1 MFIRRTTIKS
11 RNNAEPY
18 YTHRL
23 VESERVNG
31 RMKQR
36 IILNLGRHFEV
47 PKADWRFLSSRI
59 EQLLGAQAA
68 LLALELPTKLEA
80 LAQRL
85 AAQIL
90 ASRGEEVS
98 TPDAHVS
105 VDLDTLELVRPRR
118 VGIEQL
124 ALHAMEQLA
133 LRDKLAA
140 LGFNRHQLAAAVGNI
155 LARMAFPA
163 SELASH
169 QWLQQ
174 RSGLG
179 ELLGYDF
186 ESMGRD
192 RLYQA
197 SDQLWKH
204 KVALESHL
212 YGHAQALVWF

>member
-18 YTHRL
+18 YTYRL

-36 IILNLGRHFEV
+36 IVLNLGRHFEI
-47 PKADWRFLSSRI
+47 PKADWRSLASRI
-59 EQLLGAQAA
+59 EQVLGAQDA
-68 LLALELPTKLEA
+68 LLALELPTELEA

-85 AAQIL
+85 GAQIL
-90 ASRGEEVS
+90 ASRGEDAS
-98 TPDAHVS
+98 SPDAHVS

-118 VGIEQL
+118 VGIEHL

-169 QWLQQ
+169 P
-174 RSGLG
+174 
-179 ELLGYDF
+179 
-186 ESMGRD
+186 
-192 RLYQA
+192 
-197 SDQLWKH
+197 
-204 KVALESHL
+204 
-212 YGHAQALVWF
+212 